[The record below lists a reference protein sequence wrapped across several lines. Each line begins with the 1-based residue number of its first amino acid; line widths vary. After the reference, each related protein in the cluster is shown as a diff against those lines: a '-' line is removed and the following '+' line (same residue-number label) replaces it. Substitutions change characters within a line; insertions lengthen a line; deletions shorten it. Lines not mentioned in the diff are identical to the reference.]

1 MMTAHQ
7 SQFGTKAVYLYMNI
21 PNLSADML
29 VFSAPIG
36 AADKRPF
43 LVGSNRRR
51 RMPPT
56 LAASRVFAQ
65 MFIRLTIR

>member
-7 SQFGTKAVYLYMNI
+7 SQFGIKAAYFYMDI
-21 PNLSADML
+21 PNLGADML

-36 AADKRPF
+36 AADKCPF
-43 LVGSNRRR
+43 LVGCNRWR

-65 MFIRLTIR
+65 MFIRLTVR